1 MPTEPLAAVADAARD
16 ACGTDRDE
24 IRSAH
29 RALRESQR
37 AHDHEVRE
45 AERHVAVAR
54 REGGDAAA
62 EAQRRLEECRSNR
75 RDVDEAWPVLHAL
88 TDVIEDDEQVFD
100 MTTAVSAGHDG
111 VLVTTDRRLLFFAPR
126 RRLEIPFARLRSVTS
141 SGRRFGSRLVI
152 KTADGREVLGGLS
165 RERADE
171 LSELVCAR
179 VSRAMA

>member
-1 MPTEPLAAVADAARD
+1 MPTEPLTAAAEAARD

-29 RALRESQR
+29 RALRESQK

-45 AERHVAVAR
+45 AEHALAAAR
-54 REGGDAAA
+54 REGGASAA
-62 EAQRRLEECRSNR
+62 EAERRLEECRSHR
-75 RDVDEAWPVLHAL
+75 RDVDAAWPVLHAL
-88 TDVIEDDEQVFD
+88 TDVVDDGEEVCD

-126 RRLEIPFARLRSVTS
+126 RRLEVPFARLRSVTS
-141 SGRRFGSRLVI
+141 SGRRFGSRLII

-171 LSELVCAR
+171 LCQLVSAR